1 MKTRVYLICFILLV
15 GTCLFAVKS
24 TAQNSAD
31 APGKVKFRVGVNVP
45 GAIVE
50 LDGAAVGTA
59 PGAFQTIAGEH
70 KLRVTSQGYRAFEQ
84 DVVIMDNAAFSVS
97 LATVAQA
104 QRAEAASNGG
114 GFIML
119 WVMLGVIIC
128 LIFWGVDVYNKII
141 RLDQDV
147 KDLWSRIDIFLKRR
161 HDLILNL
168 VETAKGYM
176 AHEKDTLEG
185 VTKARQMAVD
195 ATNIKDKIQ
204 AENMLTST
212 LRSIMSVVENYPD
225 LKANVEMLRLH
236 DELTS
241 TENSI
246 NEVRQ
251 NYNESVKVYNIAI
264 KTIPNSIIA
273 ALARFEAG
281 VFFKLDSDAE
291 RQAPQVKF

>member
-1 MKTRVYLICFILLV
+1 MKTRFFLLGLALLL
-15 GTCLFAVKS
+15 GTCLFVPKS
-24 TAQNSAD
+24 TAQSSAD
-31 APGKVKFRVGVNVP
+31 SPGKVKFRVSVNVP
-45 GAIVE
+45 GSIVE

-59 PGAFQTIAGEH
+59 PGTFQAIAGEH
-70 KLRVTSQGYRAFEQ
+70 KIRVIKEGYRAFEQ
-84 DVVIMDNAAFSVS
+84 DVVIMDNAGFSVS
-97 LATVAQA
+97 LATVTEA
-104 QRAEAASNGG
+104 QRAESASKGG
-114 GFIML
+114 GFFML
-119 WVMLGVIIC
+119 WVILGVIIC
-128 LIFWGVDVYNKII
+128 VIFWGVDIYNRII
-141 RLDQDV
+141 RLDQEV
-147 KDLWSRIDIFLKRR
+147 KDQWSRIDIFLKRR

-225 LKANVEMLRLH
+225 LKANVEMLRIH

-241 TENSI
+241 TENNI

-251 NYNESVKVYNIAI
+251 NYNQSVKVYNIAI
-264 KTIPNSIIA
+264 KTIPDSIIA
-273 ALARFEAG
+273 ALGRFEAG